1 MKYPKPKP
9 RKKSGKLKWGENFRT
24 PEQLEYARLL
34 KECDKLWKELVLRR
48 DKNYDHYRQKPAN
61 QAHHIISRAYFP
73 TRWLLINGV
82 ALAAGTHGF
91 DAHGKGSADFSEWIR
106 QKWVGEENYLAL
118 LRRKNNRMKRCTE
131 TLKVVRQSLIT
142 QKEFMDEDNRV

>member
-9 RKKSGKLKWGENFRT
+9 RKKKRKVRT

-48 DKNYDHYRQKPAN
+48 DKNYDNYRRKPAN
-61 QAHHIISRAYFP
+61 QAHHIMSRSYWP

-82 ALAAGTHGF
+82 SLAAGTHGF
-91 DAHGKGSADFSEWIR
+91 DAHGKGSADFMEWV
-106 QKWVGEENYLAL
+106 QYKWLGREQYTNL
-118 LRRKNNRMKRCTE
+118 LQRKNNRMKRDVF
-131 TLKVVRQSLIT
+131 TLRLVKQSLIT
-142 QKEFMDEDNRV
+142 QKELMDE